1 MLRYRTELASNYA
14 RSASDIEKRT
24 SKVEIFAALQRD
36 YQILK
41 ASWGGVAGYDG
52 WFAQPLFN
60 AHLATIATYHELV
73 PGFKALLREKENFS
87 DFYQAVIALAA
98 ERKADRRRQLLAWV
112 MDIPVALDDD
122 RASTGSTEFA
132 FIAQP

>member
-1 MLRYRTELASNYA
+1 
-14 RSASDIEKRT
+14 
-24 SKVEIFAALQRD
+24 
-36 YQILK
+36 
-41 ASWGGVAGYDG
+41 
-52 WFAQPLFN
+52 
-60 AHLATIATYHELV
+60 
-73 PGFKALLREKENFS
+73 
-87 DFYQAVIALAA
+87 VIALAA